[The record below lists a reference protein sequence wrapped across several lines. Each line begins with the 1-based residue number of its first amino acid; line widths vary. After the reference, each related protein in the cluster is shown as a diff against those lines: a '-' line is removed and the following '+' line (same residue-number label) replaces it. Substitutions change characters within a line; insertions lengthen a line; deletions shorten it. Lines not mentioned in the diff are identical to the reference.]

1 MSLSA
6 NASSPIPA
14 SSAPLLQA
22 EGVTV
27 RFDACERPFD
37 VVRDVSFTLHPGRTL
52 CLVGESGCGKS
63 MTALSLLRLIPE
75 PGRLAAGRILF
86 EGRDLAELSES
97 AMERVRGRDIG
108 MIFQE
113 PMTSLNPVIRV
124 GEQVAEPLMRHLR
137 LSKKAALAEAVELF
151 RLVGIPAPDMRVRD
165 YPHQLSGGMRQRVM
179 IAMALACRPKIL
191 IADEPT
197 TALDVTIQ
205 AQILRLMNDLQRENG
220 TSIIFITHDLGVINE
235 MADDV
240 VVMYCGQVVEQ
251 ASARVIFTDCKM
263 SHPYTEG
270 LMMSI
275 PRIDNITHKLE
286 PIPGVVPHP
295 LALPK
300 GCKFA
305 PRCKYATKKCF
316 EEEPS
321 LVEVMPG
328 QKIRCFYPEK
338 EVRTSAEHQKAL
350 INHES

>member
-22 EGVTV
+22 EGVSV

-179 IAMALACRPKIL
+179 IAMALACKPRL
-191 IADEPT
+191 LLADEPT

-205 AQILRLMNDLQRENG
+205 AQILSLMGDLRREHG
-220 TSIIFITHDLGVINE
+220 TAILLITHNLGVV
-235 MADDV
+235 AQLCDLV
-240 VVMYCGQVVEQ
+240 YVMYAGQIVE
-251 ASARVIFTDCKM
+251 AAETFALFREAK
-263 SHPYTEG
+263 HPYTQGLRKAIPALEG
-270 LMMSI
+270 GQETLYTI
-275 PRIDNITHKLE
+275 RGTVPDLRC
-286 PIPGVVPHP
+286 PPPG
-295 LALPK
+295 
-300 GCKFA
+300 CRFC
-305 PRCKYATKKCF
+305 PRCDRATEACAQSVPPLRDVGGGHF
-316 EEEPS
+316 
-321 LVEVMPG
+321 V
-328 QKIRCFYPEK
+328 RCFQ
-338 EVRTSAEHQKAL
+338 VT
-350 INHES
+350 